1 MAEQREHDGG
11 GVIPAGAQVSRDIPV
26 GTRVTAADFGAGA
39 EPAGPQEVQVGA
51 GGDPL
56 MIGIPIF
63 VVGSLVLGMALI
75 GLIPAT
81 ALAGIVPAVLMAT
94 AVFQL
99 VTTVWA
105 MLLGQGMVA
114 SIFALFSGF
123 WSSLCVLLLG
133 LTHTWF
139 GAPATAAATSVQFIY
154 FVAWDVVFLFL
165 TIVVLRLPAIYAGI
179 MVLVVA
185 AVTLV
190 ILGLVFSGAT
200 AVLNTIAG
208 ACVLAFC
215 ALGLWV
221 FLHIGSVALG
231 GPPKPSLGAPLV
243 K

>member
-1 MAEQREHDGG
+1 MAEHGGRDG
-11 GVIPAGAQVSRDIPV
+11 GVIPAGAYVTHDIPI
-26 GTRVTAADFGAGA
+26 GTQVTAADFGAGA
-39 EPAGPQEVQVGA
+39 EPSGPQEVQVGA

-75 GLIPAT
+75 GLLPAA
-81 ALAGIVPAVLMAT
+81 ALTGIVPAVLFAT
-94 AVFQL
+94 AFFQF

-123 WSSLCVLLLG
+123 WASLCVLLLG
-133 LTHTWF
+133 LTHNWF

-154 FVAWDVVFLFL
+154 FVAWDVVFFFL
-165 TIVVLRLPAIYAGI
+165 TLVVLRLPAIYAAI

-190 ILGLVFSGAT
+190 IFGVVFSGAA
-200 AVLNTIAG
+200 AVLDMAAG

-231 GPPKPSLGAPLV
+231 GPPRPALGPALL